1 MRLETVSKV
10 KGWIAF
16 VCLCVWIG
24 TATFILPT
32 NPRGEFIMV
41 SGFAGLVSIGVG
53 ISWMRGRKRMRELDY
68 AGRTLAKG
76 R

>member
-24 TATFILPT
+24 GTITLQNNWYPMESLWY
-32 NPRGEFIMV
+32 G
-41 SGFAGLVSIGVG
+41 GFAGLICIPVG
-53 ISWMRGRKRMRELDY
+53 ISWFRGRKRMRELEY
-68 AGRTLAKG
+68 AGRSLAKG